1 MRKLAVAL
9 ALLAAL
15 PLAARVKHKQKEFDP
30 IVIRDART
38 IAGRYIGIER
48 EFVIDIAVDANGRVS
63 GTLQQFGVVTPL
75 RNIAI
80 DGAELRS
87 SALHATYVDR
97 VLNGDH
103 AIGLLVRDITLR
115 LEGMTLTSLFCRKQ

>member
-15 PLAARVKHKQKEFDP
+15 PLAAKTKHKQKEFDP

-48 EFVIDIAVDANGRVS
+48 DFVIDIAVDAGGKVS
-63 GTLQQFGVVTPL
+63 GTLQQFGAVTPL
-75 RNIAI
+75 KIVI

-97 VLNGDH
+97 VLNGNH
-103 AIGLLVRDITLR
+103 ARGLLVRDITLR
-115 LEGMTLTSLFCRKQ
+115 LEGMTLTSLFCRQQ